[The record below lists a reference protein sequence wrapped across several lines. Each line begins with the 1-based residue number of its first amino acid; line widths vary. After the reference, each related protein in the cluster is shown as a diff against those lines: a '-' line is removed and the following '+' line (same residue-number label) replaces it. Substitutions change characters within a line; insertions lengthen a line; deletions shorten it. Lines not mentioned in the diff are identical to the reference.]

1 MKTFTFYGQRKYEA
15 WEECSFSVEAD
26 SEEQARQIFLNAIE
40 EDETDEYFDDNWE
53 SLDSLYEADER
64 IDYYSENF
72 ELIHEEYN
80 FIGGIDEQALQ
91 QAKSFNIIKEYNNE
105 SNRPI

>member
-40 EDETDEYFDDNWE
+40 EDETDQYFNDDWE
-53 SLDSLYEADER
+53 SLDDTYEGSDER
-64 IDYYSENF
+64 IDYLSENF
-72 ELIHEEYN
+72 DLIYDGHKLLKEE
-80 FIGGIDEQALQ
+80 
-91 QAKSFNIIKEYNNE
+91 K
-105 SNRPI
+105 